1 MALTMVH
8 LLVADRWTQGHPE
21 YRESPEFFYGV
32 ISPDAIHVRDG
43 GDKSHKD
50 EIHLHNWRSPHP
62 DEVIAYWRQCDEPF
76 DIGYG
81 VHVLTDAQWVPRY
94 KSLLPGILREDGRL
108 NTDIYYNDCF
118 ITDFQLYN
126 TDSRLRHLTE
136 LLATARTPEAH
147 PLLTAYEFS
156 RWRETVLE
164 AYRGACK
171 YGNPVRFIDE
181 AYVREFA
188 GDAIPLIDRVFE
200 ALRAPEGD

>member
-1 MALTMVH
+1 MLSKMSAALKRMQQLREDGCVLTSEA
-8 LLVADRWTQGHPE
+8 LLDQVLPKRNPNAHKGDFGRVLIVAGSVGYTGAPVLAANAALRSGAGLIFTGVPE
-21 YRESPEFFYGV
+21 AVYPIV
-32 ISPDAIHVRDG
+32 AQ
-43 GDKSHKD
+43 K
-50 EIHLHNWRSPHP
+50 L
-62 DEVIAYWRQCDEPF
+62 DEPMVF
-76 DIGYG
+76 
-81 VHVLTDAQWVPRY
+81 P
-94 KSLLPGILREDGRL
+94 LPCDEDGRL

-171 YGNPVRFIDE
+171 DGNPVRFIDE
-181 AYVREFA
+181 AYVRAFA